1 MRKILVAALTAV
13 VTMSVPAVASATSVI
28 STNDLVQTE
37 SLQQLTQSVT
47 GSQSSLQQQYCSFAA
62 PKARTLST
70 SVALQHAGTYLNKHS
85 SAAARRAFANSRFA
99 KTEQHAIAA
108 SANALAAA

>member
-28 STNDLVQTE
+28 STNDLVRTE
-37 SLQQLTQSVT
+37 SLQQLTQTVT
-47 GSQSSLQQQYCSFAA
+47 RSQSSLQQQYCDFAA

-70 SVALQHAGTYLNKHS
+70 AVALQHATTYLDKHS
-85 SAAARRAFANSRFA
+85 SPAARRGFASSKFA
-99 KTEQHAIAA
+99 KIEQRAIAA
-108 SANALAAA
+108 